1 MKNVTI
7 YSTPGCVYCK
17 MAKNFF
23 EDNNIQYTE
32 YDLSTDAER
41 REEMIEKTGQMAVPI
56 IDIDGEIAIGFDQV
70 KLSEMLGL

>member
-41 REEMIEKTGQMAVPI
+41 REEMIKKTGQMAVPI